1 MSEEKIADSSDPA
14 SDLSARNFDREMDEE
29 LEKIVASLKSY
40 RPQAEDDLVHRAFKQ
55 GKEWHSKQKRRSGE
69 PYFIHPLAVTSIL
82 TELEMDETTLAAA
95 LLHDVVEDCEI
106 PVATLESMF
115 GSEVAALV
123 DGVTKLQIIGVDK
136 AKDSSVLSD
145 EDENL
150 TVVTIERRKLE
161 AERAKKAANLRKI
174 FVAMAKDL
182 RVIIIKLADRLH
194 NMRTLD
200 SLSPIRQYRIAIET
214 LQIFAPMAHRLGIW
228 KLKWQLEDL
237 AFQYVEPEAY
247 QRVKALLDSHRA
259 EGQAELETSISIL
272 KQKLQEEGLDAQ
284 VTGRPKHLY
293 SIYNKMK
300 QQGLEFSDL
309 YDLIALRI
317 IVHTRQECYHAL
329 GIVSALW
336 TPIPG
341 MYTDYIAQSKSN
353 MYQSLHIKILGP
365 QGAPLEVQIRTWEM
379 HRTAEF
385 GVAAHWQYKE
395 GGKTSDLFERRLS
408 FLRQQMF
415 DLQADSKD
423 HNEFMRNITE
433 VLFTDQ
439 VFVLTPKGDVIDL
452 PAGSGP
458 VDFAYRVHSAVG
470 DHCVGARVSGRMVPL
485 TYQFKNGDTVEIKTR
500 PNAAP
505 SKDWLSLAKTSHAR
519 AKIKNYFKRLHQTEN
534 IVKGRELL
542 EKELAHQLERDA
554 KAWGESP
561 RELIKDESL
570 RSIAVQYNVPS
581 EIELLASIGYG
592 TLAPLTVLN
601 RLKPNTPVDDEIQ
614 VGGRKADDQKMQ
626 ITAGGL
632 DADNLLFRRSRCC
645 LPIPGDDVVG
655 YITRGK
661 GMALH
666 RRECPNARY
675 YLANE
680 PDRCMP
686 VEYVGN
692 EGQVYQVF
700 LTIIVMDRTG
710 LLADVGTIFGEN
722 KTNITAVRTQSHRD
736 RTATLELAV
745 EVRDTAHLDEII
757 QKVYS
762 MGDILEVYRAVGGR
776 EESKGK

>member
-745 EVRDTAHLDEII
+745 EVRDTPHLDEMI